1 MIAAW
6 MLRAVA
12 ASALIA
18 LAALLAA
25 EAARLAGRPRRWAW
39 AAGLV
44 LAVAVPVAGWW
55 FPGALSLAGGADG
68 AGGTMDWLLARAGTG
83 AALPTKTES
92 WSMLSLLDGLD
103 GPLAWLWAA
112 ATAATTAVFAAT
124 QWRLRRA
131 RRRWTPAEVAGTPVL
146 VAEAVGPAVVGV
158 VSPRVVLPRWALE
171 APAEER
177 ALMVRHERAHLEA
190 GDSRL
195 LAATAAAVALMPW
208 NPALWWMHRRLRDA
222 METDCDARVLAR
234 GADPW
239 TYGQTLLRIAARPS
253 ARRLLLSPA
262 LGRPTL
268 LERRIVAMTSTLPKN
283 RTPRAL
289 ALAVIAAAAVV
300 AACEAAATEP
310 VSAPRRAGTAEFIA
324 TVAEDGQSKVTVRE
338 MEDADELVPSTAG
351 EGPAKVT
358 VEGGEGGT
366 FTFRRTTSGTE
377 SSGGT
382 ITVRRAGNAQMG
394 PDPMFY
400 VDGQLTTAAA
410 IRAIDPSSIEKVE
423 ILKGE
428 SAVAVNPQAVHG
440 IVKITLRKN

>member
-18 LAALLAA
+18 LAALLAS

-55 FPGALSLAGGADG
+55 FPGALSLAGVADG
-68 AGGTMDWLLARAGTG
+68 AGGTLDWLLARAGTG
-83 AALPTKTES
+83 AALPAKTES
-92 WSMLSLLDGLD
+92 WSMLSVLDGLD

-195 LAATAAAVALMPW
+195 LALTAAAVALMPW

-300 AACEAAATEP
+300 AACETAATEP
-310 VSAPRRAGTAEFIA
+310 VSAPRRAGTTEFIM
-324 TVAEDGQSKVTVRE
+324 VEDGQSKVTARE
-338 MEDADELVPSTAG
+338 GEGTNELVASTNG
-351 EGPAKVT
+351 EGPAKVA
-358 VEGGEGGT
+358 VQGQEGGT
-366 FTFRRTTSGTE
+366 FTFRRTMSDTE
-377 SSGGT
+377 PSGGT
-382 ITVRRAGNAQMG
+382 ITVRRSGNAQTG
-394 PDPMFY
+394 PDPIFY
-400 VDGQLTTAAA
+400 VDGQLSSAAA
-410 IRAIDPSSIEKVE
+410 IRSIDPSTIEKVE

-428 SAVAVNPQAVHG
+428 QALAANPQAVHG
-440 IVKITLRKN
+440 IVKITLKKS